1 MKPSSRIH
9 TPVSSRTGTAASSLS
24 IDASTAVQRPLSAAG
39 SKQATPHSRPA
50 SGVTPKPRATK
61 DEEDEVLVDSTGRKM
76 FKVWVGGVE
85 VKVYEKPPEAPP
97 KPLTVFE
104 RLRLQSDAKKAAKEK
119 EDRDKGGREEKRP
132 STTGMGV
139 GRRRGQEGAEG
150 RPHTSGVGAVEEGKA
165 VVWRHAGVARS
176 REGSEA
182 GEVLGSPASRT
193 PLGAEKRHARVVSP
207 QASPLVSPHASL
219 VVSPQASG
227 VVSPQASLNN
237 VSLKASVVVSPKASG
252 VVSPKSSLNNG
263 SLKASVIVSPK
274 ASVGEEASRP
284 STAASPRKGREV
296 RSPPGSARGG
306 KSKGEVDVIQPLSI
320 TVRALQGEA
329 PRSPKSTK
337 DGKTKG
343 GKEGR
348 AGLWV
353 DTSVGRG
360 EEEKAGQEEKGG
372 KSPSVKPSPNV
383 KPSPKRMKEDRGGD
397 ALSEELA
404 GMLSPK
410 GALMSPKG
418 IPMSPKGA
426 SLTPSLPQTPARS
439 RGASRCVTPVAPV
452 VVPNV
457 LVERGVVP
465 GHSARAVYLQAQRK
479 AAAEEKKAAEEEAGG
494 STVMIGE
501 SAKGKGEEEE
511 FKSDLGQLTRIYTCT
526 LRKTTRGAI
535 RGETMRLTG
544 GAGTRRLAATRT
556 TKLTRRPSQGKPR
569 MRGTES
575 VCVLDIG
582 YIYIYR

>member
-1 MKPSSRIH
+1 
-9 TPVSSRTGTAASSLS
+9 
-24 IDASTAVQRPLSAAG
+24 
-39 SKQATPHSRPA
+39 
-50 SGVTPKPRATK
+50 
-61 DEEDEVLVDSTGRKM
+61 VLVDSTGRKM

-150 RPHTSGVGAVEEGKA
+150 RPHTSGVGPGEEGKA

-193 PLGAEKRHARVVSP
+193 PLGGDKRHARVVSP
-207 QASPLVSPHASL
+207 QASPVMSPHASL
-219 VVSPQASG
+219 VASP
-227 VVSPQASLNN
+227 
-237 VSLKASVVVSPKASG
+237 
-252 VVSPKSSLNNG
+252 
-263 SLKASVIVSPK
+263 KASVIVSPK

-284 STAASPRKGREV
+284 STAASPRKGQEV

-306 KSKGEVDVIQPLSI
+306 KSKREVDVIQPLSI

-329 PRSPKSTK
+329 PKSPKSTK

-360 EEEKAGQEEKGG
+360 EEKEKEKAQEEKGG
-372 KSPSVKPSPNV
+372 RSPNAKPSPNV

-479 AAAEEKKAAEEEAGG
+479 AAAEEKKAAEAKKAAAEEEAGG
-494 STVMIGE
+494 STMMIGE
-501 SAKGKGEEEE
+501 SAKGRGEEEE

-535 RGETMRLTG
+535 GGETMRLTG

-556 TKLTRRPSQGKPR
+556 TKLTRRPSQGEPCT
-569 MRGTES
+569 RGTEG
-575 VCVLDIG
+575 VCAPLMIADCETRSFG
-582 YIYIYR
+582 YTCSPMMTHFPLSLYLSSLATYRQAVPSADERDRSAAAAQGERQGWGG